1 MIIIFFGV
9 YIFFLFF
16 RIHPLTKLFFV
27 IRCFISKIS
36 IKISKKPHK
45 NIKYLYFNISKEN
58 MRLLKKQLFSVCPL
72 LFYQNPLFLLL
83 PSSNRLIYILENIH
97 SRPYILVPGRMNFFL
112 AYFKGDFWV
121 FKRGAGVK
129 NLYSAEYKTI

>member
-1 MIIIFFGV
+1 M
-9 YIFFLFF
+9 
-16 RIHPLTKLFFV
+16 KL
-27 IRCFISKIS
+27 
-36 IKISKKPHK
+36 SKKQPFPVSLL
-45 NIKYLYFNISKEN
+45 LYS
-58 MRLLKKQLFSVCPL
+58 
-72 LFYQNPLFLLL
+72 QNPLFSLLS
-83 PSSNRLIYILENIH
+83 SSNRLIYILENIH